1 MVPDYVIKISS
12 GGQIMANQPADNKRL
27 IARLDKAISELETD
41 ISTVSTVHPD
51 AASEAKAFLEQVRIN
66 YSDATRRIILG
77 DERGS
82 SDLETLAASVAE
94 RRVRLLTEGISEVAT
109 GIRARINSWTAIWL
123 RDRLSFYEQIDQVQ
137 KAVAE
142 LRSKV
147 KDNTELAN
155 ELRKQFLELLDVV
168 KRLEREKQGAQ
179 YGIPIKVVMWGIPI
193 LVSVIIG
200 RKLNWIQSMI
210 ACGFLIFVAVISYVL
225 IRHYRPEAPPRA
237 PRGIRFEV
245 EKITMFIALIIA
257 LLPAVAFL
265 LPEYLPDYL
274 MRRDIHLHLDPSAD
288 TVAPGSTFDVEY
300 SLQNTMKNP
309 IFGVNLTAD
318 APGLVLPDE
327 AISYNVV
334 GGGEEKTG
342 KIPVEVPQDIPDG
355 VYSIKIFCS
364 FTAERDVFFFSVGE
378 RSYEVRRTI
387 KVTVSK

>member
-1 MVPDYVIKISS
+1 
-12 GGQIMANQPADNKRL
+12 MANQPADNKRL

-66 YSDATRRIILG
+66 YADATRRIILG

-147 KDNTELAN
+147 EDNTELAN
-155 ELRKQFLELLDVV
+155 GLRKQFLELLDVV

-179 YGIPIKVVMWGIPI
+179 YKIPTMVIIWGIPI
-193 LVSVIIG
+193 LVSIIIG
-200 RKLNWIQSMI
+200 GKLNWIQSMI
-210 ACGFLIFVAVISYVL
+210 ACGLLIVAAVISYVL

-237 PRGIRFEV
+237 PRGISFKMIWPGLSMV
-245 EKITMFIALIIA
+245 IMVASMIYMVA
-257 LLPAVAFL
+257 LLLWMV
-265 LPEYLPDYL
+265 LPDYL
-274 MRRDIHLHLDPSAD
+274 VQKNIHLSLNPSAD
-288 TVAPGSTFDVEY
+288 TVAQGSTFDVE
-300 SLQNTMKNP
+300 SSH
-309 IFGVNLTAD
+309 LT
-318 APGLVLPDE
+318 L
-327 AISYNVV
+327 
-334 GGGEEKTG
+334 
-342 KIPVEVPQDIPDG
+342 
-355 VYSIKIFCS
+355 
-364 FTAERDVFFFSVGE
+364 
-378 RSYEVRRTI
+378 
-387 KVTVSK
+387 